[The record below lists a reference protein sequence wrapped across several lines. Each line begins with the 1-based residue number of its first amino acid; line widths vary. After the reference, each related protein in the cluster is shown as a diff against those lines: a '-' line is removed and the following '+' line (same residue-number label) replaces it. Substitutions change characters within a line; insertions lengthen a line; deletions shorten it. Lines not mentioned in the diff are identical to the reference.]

1 MSVWQ
6 FCTCTERHHN
16 PRKSTMTESG
26 KRLTLD
32 TLSEKMEKAVNALQ
46 NHIDDKLT
54 AMLEEIKGIRLSQY
68 FLCEK
73 YEDMKKKLE
82 TITDFSQSARGKQ

>member
-1 MSVWQ
+1 
-6 FCTCTERHHN
+6 
-16 PRKSTMTESG
+16 MTESG